1 VDLYEAIRGLYE
13 EKKKLD
19 KLITSLESVSAEG
32 DGAARTPWKAARR
45 RRKFSPE
52 KRREISERM
61 RKYWAARREQN
72 EAAPREPE
80 AAGNSQSDPAELA
93 PAG

>member
-1 VDLYEAIRGLYE
+1 
-13 EKKKLD
+13 
-19 KLITSLESVSAEG
+19 
-32 DGAARTPWKAARR
+32 
-45 RRKFSPE
+45 
-52 KRREISERM
+52 M